1 MQTTVIVPIYKN
13 QLITLYRQGFNTIDS
28 SRIIFAKLENDIPEI
43 PEGILASKLPV
54 FEEDFEVLLIE
65 FDLSVSTQI
74 IQNEIITLPNL
85 KQPLEISFQDIKR
98 IYPLSERGA
107 KSLNLGEGIKLEKP
121 IFEKEAK
128 KAEQSFKLKG
138 YFQGG
143 FALLKILGL
152 ENSLIKQYE
161 QSLKETFVE
170 AYNFRSNPK
179 VKAGDMPKTTN
190 NLLKVLCYERY
201 GGIIP
206 ENDLGFLCDTGFLF
220 AQTQSDKVKSATDS
234 QFVVALIKGNET
246 DFKYLEFS
254 QVLNLLDSKYLKVK
268 EGMKSANFQFATYL
282 FYFKIR
288 AILNEGKQVS
298 ETSLPQMVQ
307 SFKDTNY
314 KNNLITAV
322 WLAGSYVGFSRFFS
336 EVNRVTIFKNKDSY
350 DNVSSENLTSEGENK
365 VLTTAT
371 NTTDNHDNISNVN
384 LTSEGE
390 NNVIESASNTLQAT
404 QGDVSNEKLTSE
416 GGKNIIESDPNAPQ
430 ATQGDV
436 SNESLNSG
444 GENNVR
450 ESTSNTTQEVISFDN
465 DSTLEIQKD
474 FAVTSSTR
482 IKRTK
487 STSVVGKSSS
497 KKDNRKT
504 NPNIESSETEEI

>member
-13 QLITLYRQGFNTIDS
+13 QLVTLYRQGFNTIDS

-43 PEGILASKLPV
+43 PEGILPSKLPV

-65 FDLSVSTQI
+65 FDLSFSTQI
-74 IQNEIITLPNL
+74 IQNKVVTFPNL
-85 KQPLEISFQDIKR
+85 EQPLEISFQDIKR

-121 IFEKEAK
+121 IFEKEVK
-128 KAEQSFKLKG
+128 KVEQIFKLKG

-143 FALLKILGL
+143 IALLKILGL

-161 QSLKETFVE
+161 HSLKETFIE

-234 QFVVALIKGNET
+234 PFVVALIKGNET
-246 DFKYLEFS
+246 DFKHLDFS
-254 QVLNLLDSKYLKVK
+254 QVLNLLDNNYLKVK
-268 EGMKSANFQFATYL
+268 EGMKNANFQFATYL

-298 ETSLPQMVQ
+298 KTSLPRIVQ
-307 SFKDTNY
+307 SFKDTDY

-322 WLAGSYVGFSRFFS
+322 WLAGSFFGFSRFFREFHQDNPIQEKS
-336 EVNRVTIFKNKDSY
+336 EKKTSKKTNKLEQEQTTIPSKMNSDKVSEIEQVAKTQHSEKLVENAVTEVPEPLKEVIDKNK
-350 DNVSSENLTSEGENK
+350 
-365 VLTTAT
+365 
-371 NTTDNHDNISNVN
+371 
-384 LTSEGE
+384 
-390 NNVIESASNTLQAT
+390 
-404 QGDVSNEKLTSE
+404 
-416 GGKNIIESDPNAPQ
+416 
-430 ATQGDV
+430 
-436 SNESLNSG
+436 
-444 GENNVR
+444 
-450 ESTSNTTQEVISFDN
+450 EVQ
-465 DSTLEIQKD
+465 LEITSPEQTTIPNLDNKD
-474 FAVTSSTR
+474 GLFSD
-482 IKRTK
+482 TK
-487 STSVVGKSSS
+487 
-497 KKDNRKT
+497 DEQA
-504 NPNIESSETEEI
+504 PIE

>member
-13 QLITLYRQGFNTIDS
+13 QLVTLYRQGFNTIDS

-43 PEGILASKLPV
+43 PEGILPSKLPV

-65 FDLSVSTQI
+65 FDLSFSTQI
-74 IQNEIITLPNL
+74 IQNKVVTFPNL
-85 KQPLEISFQDIKR
+85 EQPLEISFQDIKR

-107 KSLNLGEGIKLEKP
+107 KSLNLREGIKLEKP
-121 IFEKEAK
+121 IFEKEVK
-128 KAEQSFKLKG
+128 KVEQSFKLKG

-161 QSLKETFVE
+161 QSLKDTFVE

-246 DFKYLEFS
+246 DFKHLEFS
-254 QVLNLLDSKYLKVK
+254 QIINLLDSKYLKVK

-288 AILNEGKQVS
+288 AVLNEGKQVS
-298 ETSLPQMVQ
+298 ETSLPQIVKN
-307 SFKDTNY
+307 FKDTDY
-314 KNNLITAV
+314 KNNLITAI
-322 WLAGSYVGFSRFFS
+322 WLAGSFFGFSRFFS
-336 EVNRVTIFKNKDSY
+336 EFDKEKPENKTSKKTNKLEQEQTTIPSKMNSDKVSEIEQVVKTQHSKKLAKNAVTEVPEPFKEVIDKNNKEVQLEITNPEQTTTPNLDNKDG
-350 DNVSSENLTSEGENK
+350 L
-365 VLTTAT
+365 
-371 NTTDNHDNISNVN
+371 
-384 LTSEGE
+384 
-390 NNVIESASNTLQAT
+390 
-404 QGDVSNEKLTSE
+404 
-416 GGKNIIESDPNAPQ
+416 
-430 ATQGDV
+430 
-436 SNESLNSG
+436 
-444 GENNVR
+444 
-450 ESTSNTTQEVISFDN
+450 F
-465 DSTLEIQKD
+465 
-474 FAVTSSTR
+474 
-482 IKRTK
+482 
-487 STSVVGKSSS
+487 
-497 KKDNRKT
+497 
-504 NPNIESSETEEI
+504 SETKEEQTPKE

>member
-1 MQTTVIVPIYKN
+1 MQQTVIVPIYKN
-13 QLITLYRQGFNTIDS
+13 QLVTLYRQGFNTIDS

-43 PEGILASKLPV
+43 SEGILASKLPV

-65 FDLSVSTQI
+65 FDLSFSTQI
-74 IQNEIITLPNL
+74 IQNKVVTFPNL
-85 KQPLEISFQDIKR
+85 EQPLEISFQDIKR

-107 KSLNLGEGIKLEKP
+107 KSLNLGEEIKLEKP
-121 IFEKEAK
+121 IFEKEVK

-152 ENSLIKQYE
+152 EKSLIKQYE
-161 QSLKETFVE
+161 QSLKETFIE

-201 GGIIP
+201 GGLIP

-246 DFKYLEFS
+246 DFKHLEFS
-254 QVLNLLDSKYLKVK
+254 QVLYLLDSKYLKVK

-298 ETSLPQMVQ
+298 ETSLPQIVQ
-307 SFKDTNY
+307 NFKDTDY
-314 KNNLITAV
+314 KNNLITAI
-322 WLAGSYVGFSRFFS
+322 WLAGSFFGFSRFFAEFDKEKPENKTSKKTNKLEQEQTIIPSKMNSDKVS
-336 EVNRVTIFKNKDSY
+336 ESEQVAKNEQSEKLAENAVTEVPEQLKEVIDKNKEVQLEITNPEQTTSP
-350 DNVSSENLTSEGENK
+350 NL
-365 VLTTAT
+365 
-371 NTTDNHDNISNVN
+371 
-384 LTSEGE
+384 
-390 NNVIESASNTLQAT
+390 
-404 QGDVSNEKLTSE
+404 
-416 GGKNIIESDPNAPQ
+416 
-430 ATQGDV
+430 
-436 SNESLNSG
+436 
-444 GENNVR
+444 
-450 ESTSNTTQEVISFDN
+450 
-465 DSTLEIQKD
+465 DSTDGMFSDTKD
-474 FAVTSSTR
+474 EQAP
-482 IKRTK
+482 K
-487 STSVVGKSSS
+487 
-497 KKDNRKT
+497 
-504 NPNIESSETEEI
+504 E

>member
-13 QLITLYRQGFNTIDS
+13 QLVTLYRQGFNTIDS

-43 PEGILASKLPV
+43 PEGILPSKLPV

-65 FDLSVSTQI
+65 FDLSFSTQI
-74 IQNEIITLPNL
+74 IQNKVVTFPNL
-85 KQPLEISFQDIKR
+85 EQPLEISFQDIKR

-121 IFEKEAK
+121 IFEKEVK
-128 KAEQSFKLKG
+128 KVEQSFKLKG

-161 QSLKETFVE
+161 QSLKDTFVE

-246 DFKYLEFS
+246 DFKHLEFS
-254 QVLNLLDSKYLKVK
+254 QVINLLDSKYLKVK

-288 AILNEGKQVS
+288 AVLNEGKQVS
-298 ETSLPQMVQ
+298 ETSLPQIVQ
-307 SFKDTNY
+307 KFKDTDY
-314 KNNLITAV
+314 KNNLITAI
-322 WLAGSYVGFSRFFS
+322 WLAGSFFGFSRFFS
-336 EVNRVTIFKNKDSY
+336 EFDKEKPENKTSKKTNKLEQEQTTIPSKMNSDKVSEIEQVAKTQHSEKLAENAVTEVPEPLKKVIDKNK
-350 DNVSSENLTSEGENK
+350 
-365 VLTTAT
+365 
-371 NTTDNHDNISNVN
+371 
-384 LTSEGE
+384 
-390 NNVIESASNTLQAT
+390 
-404 QGDVSNEKLTSE
+404 
-416 GGKNIIESDPNAPQ
+416 
-430 ATQGDV
+430 
-436 SNESLNSG
+436 
-444 GENNVR
+444 
-450 ESTSNTTQEVISFDN
+450 EVQ
-465 DSTLEIQKD
+465 LEI
-474 FAVTSSTR
+474 
-482 IKRTK
+482 
-487 STSVVGKSSS
+487 
-497 KKDNRKT
+497 T
-504 NPNIESSETEEI
+504 NPEQTTTPNLDNKDGLFSETKDEQTPKE